1 MGVHPVRAGD
11 RRVIIGAGLTLR
23 DRRRLRPGKAVLPPG
38 WQLAVPVYKG
48 GCTRLINKIDVK
60 ALAWRERNARVS
72 VRPDEAEYSSRFA
85 VDGKSSGA
93 RSQAKP
99 GGVGFGRGSGRL
111 FRQKG
116 DRAGDGYAG
125 REDLPAG

>member
-1 MGVHPVRAGD
+1 M
-11 RRVIIGAGLTLR
+11 
-23 DRRRLRPGKAVLPPG
+23 
-38 WQLAVPVYKG
+38 
-48 GCTRLINKIDVK
+48 K
-60 ALAWRERNARVS
+60 ALAWRERDARVS

-116 DRAGDGYAG
+116 DRAGDGNAG

>member
-1 MGVHPVRAGD
+1 
-11 RRVIIGAGLTLR
+11 
-23 DRRRLRPGKAVLPPG
+23 
-38 WQLAVPVYKG
+38 VYKG

-60 ALAWRERNARVS
+60 ALAWRERDARVS
-72 VRPDEAEYSSRFA
+72 VRPDEAECSSRFA

-93 RSQAKP
+93 RRQAKP

-116 DRAGDGYAG
+116 DRAGDGNAG